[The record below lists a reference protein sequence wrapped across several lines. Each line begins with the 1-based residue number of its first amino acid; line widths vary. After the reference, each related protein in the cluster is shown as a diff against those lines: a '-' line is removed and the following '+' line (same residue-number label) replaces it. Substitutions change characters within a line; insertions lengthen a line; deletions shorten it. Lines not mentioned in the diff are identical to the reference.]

1 MPGAVLPVITL
12 DGPSGA
18 GKSTL
23 GTALAKV
30 LGWTFF
36 DSGLAYRGVAGIA
49 IAQGVAVGDIRT
61 LSLLATEL
69 KLKVDGGTLKIGDL
83 EPRQLQDR
91 ATAEFAS
98 GMATQPE
105 VRRVLTS
112 RMQRL
117 IAGHHC
123 VVAGR
128 DAGTVISPEAPLRVF
143 LSASLDVRARRRA
156 AQSVYGILE
165 TTNALQRRDQ
175 RDRARGAA
183 PLQPAPG
190 AIILDTS
197 YQTPGETLETLRHL
211 ASQRNLA
218 KSVCDD
224 AAIDRC

>member
-1 MPGAVLPVITL
+1 L

-23 GTALAKV
+23 GTALAKA

-49 IAQGVAVGDIRT
+49 ITQGVAVGDIRT

-69 KLKVDGGTLKIGDL
+69 KLKVDEGTLKIGDL
-83 EPRQLQDR
+83 EPRQLQGR

-98 GMATQPE
+98 CMATQPE

-117 IAGHHC
+117 IAGHPC

-143 LSASLDVRARRRA
+143 LSASPDVRARRRA

-165 TTNALQRRDQ
+165 TTNALQHRDQ
-175 RDRARGAA
+175 RDRARQAA
-183 PLQPAPG
+183 PLRPAAG
-190 AIILDTS
+190 AVILDTS
-197 YQTPGETLETLRHL
+197 YQIPGESLEILHHL
-211 ASQRNLA
+211 ASQGDLKGALA
-218 KSVCDD
+218 FS
-224 AAIDRC
+224 AAGVVTAAAALRAGG